1 VSFVLARDDGAAIR
15 VAVAGIE
22 GCLTQDLQGIE
33 VKSMRAIT
41 RIGALGLLVTAAVCL
56 LAAQSARAAVAICKS
71 PADVPGQLFTSI
83 DTCFNCTKNGTLV
96 IQNPCPPA
104 VVIPGDVWVNTKC
117 YEFPEDPTEAIC
129 DQIGDSE
136 VGACN
141 RAVQDAVK
149 CNDGLNGANAKVA
162 TANCQALP
170 DPGDQKTC
178 ASDVAAELAAL
189 STSVKNAA
197 ATGQQAC
204 GDLKASVRAACLGVA
219 F

>member
-1 VSFVLARDDGAAIR
+1 VTAALARDDGAAIR
-15 VAVAGIE
+15 AAVAGIE
-22 GCLTQDLQGIE
+22 GFLTQDLRGIE

-41 RIGALGLLVTAAVCL
+41 RTGGLGLLLTAAVCL
-56 LAAQSARAAVAICKS
+56 LGVESARAAVAICKS

-83 DTCFNCTKNGTLV
+83 ETCFNCTKNGTLV

-104 VVIPGDVWVNTKC
+104 VVVPGDLWVNTKC
-117 YEFPEDPTEAIC
+117 YEFPADPTEAIC
-129 DQIGDSE
+129 DQIAESE

-149 CNDGLNGANAKVA
+149 CNDGLNGANAKAA
-162 TANCQALP
+162 TASCQTLP

-178 ASDVAAELAAL
+178 ASDVASELSAL
-189 STSVKNAA
+189 STSVKSA
-197 ATGQQAC
+197 ATAGLQAC
-204 GDLKASVRAACLGVA
+204 GDLKASVRAACLGDT